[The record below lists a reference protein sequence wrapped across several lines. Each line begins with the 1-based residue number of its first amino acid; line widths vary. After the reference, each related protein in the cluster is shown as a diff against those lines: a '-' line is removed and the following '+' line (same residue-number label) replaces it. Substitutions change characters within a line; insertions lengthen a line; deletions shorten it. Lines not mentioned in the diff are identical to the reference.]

1 MKPWDPN
8 PHRPGS
14 RAHSAIELQQARPRA
29 TTVVR
34 AARNAGAS
42 PVTIENP
49 SPALSPAHQALLEQV
64 PIGEHSVIDA
74 EVIGYEHEGVL
85 LEGYLARDVQADE
98 RRPAVLILHDWKG
111 VGDNVRMRAQMLARR
126 GYVAFAA
133 DLFGADVRPDDE
145 EAPKVARQYYDD
157 LPLLRSRVAA
167 GFSWL
172 QQHPAVDPARLAV
185 IGYCF
190 GGSAALEFARTG
202 APARGVVS
210 FHGGLIAHEPSDAAS
225 IAASLLVLT
234 GGSDPVVP
242 DEAVI
247 AFENE
252 LRAAPHVDWQLTT
265 YSGAPHAF
273 TIPGTDRYRPIA
285 DARSWRALACFL
297 DEVFA

>member
-1 MKPWDPN
+1 MSD
-8 PHRPGS
+8 R
-14 RAHSAIELQQARPRA
+14 
-29 TTVVR
+29 
-34 AARNAGAS
+34 
-42 PVTIENP
+42 P
-49 SPALSPAHQALLEQV
+49 SPALSPAHQALLEHV
-64 PIGEHSVIDA
+64 PLGEHSVIDTETVA
-74 EVIGYEHEGVL
+74 YEHEGTP

-98 RRPAVLILHDWKG
+98 RRPAVLVLHDWYG
-111 VGDNVRMRAQMLARR
+111 VADNVRMRAQMLARR

-133 DLFGADVRPDDE
+133 DLYGAGVRPTG
-145 EAPKVARQYYDD
+145 EAAPAEAGRYYRD
-157 LPLLRSRVAA
+157 LPLLRARVAA

-190 GGSAALEFARTG
+190 GGTAALEFARTG

-210 FHGGLIAHEPSDAAS
+210 FHGGLIAHDPSDAAS

-242 DEAVI
+242 DSAVA
-247 AFENE
+247 AFQEE
-252 LRAAPHVDWQLTT
+252 LRAAPHVDWQVTT

-273 TIPGTDRYRPIA
+273 TIPGGESYRPVA
-285 DARSWRALACFL
+285 DARSWRALVCFL